1 MVIGLVLLLGIVA
14 IAAFIQPAEH
24 LTGFALEAQQRR
36 VAGVV
41 VDFLVCEKSMK
52 PLSAV
57 QGYARIGKAAET
69 AAFAAACV
77 ASTGLRWMEIS
88 PTAPPMPEDLRTLVL
103 GE

>member
-1 MVIGLVLLLGIVA
+1 
-14 IAAFIQPAEH
+14 
-24 LTGFALEAQQRR
+24 
-36 VAGVV
+36 
-41 VDFLVCEKSMK
+41 MK

-103 GE
+103 GA